1 MVIDIGPVTP
11 GITALEYA
19 QRRSKLANKLPQNA
33 IAVLAASEVKYRAAG
48 IFNEYRQDSNF
59 FYLTGMS
66 DIEKRGRQH
75 TDPLL
80 RIGFNEPNALAI
92 IGKPCEERVERLNK
106 ELIRLQRMMGLA
118 TTTFSTSTFGKRIP
132 KPNCG
137 MELGPARGPL

>member
-1 MVIDIGPVTP
+1 MTP

-66 DIEKRGRQH
+66 IEKTRGRQQ
-75 TDPLL
+75 TDHLL

-92 IGKPCEERVERLNK
+92 IGKPSR
-106 ELIRLQRMMGLA
+106 
-118 TTTFSTSTFGKRIP
+118 TTNRENEHWNLYDCSK
-132 KPNCG
+132 
-137 MELGPARGPL
+137 